1 MDKIIL
7 VIGNKNYSSW
17 SLRPWLVL
25 KYFKIPFE
33 ELQVLLGQ
41 PNSKEKILQHSPAGK
56 VPILKQG
63 KVTIWESLAICE
75 YLAEAFANRNLWP
88 ADKNARACARSV
100 ANEMHAGFIHLR
112 KACPVNIKA
121 RKPLEKIL
129 PDVERDVAR
138 IKAIWEDCRKQY
150 KTKGNFLFG
159 AFSIADAMYAPIH
172 FRFQIYGISLD
183 GEAKKY
189 SETMLALPEMKEWAD
204 AALQEPYTIENH

>member
-1 MDKIIL
+1 MDKITLI
-7 VIGNKNYSSW
+7 IGNKNYSSW

-33 ELQVLLGQ
+33 ELQILLGR

-75 YLAEAFANRNLWP
+75 YLAELFSNRNLWP
-88 ADKNARACARSV
+88 ADRNARALARSV

-121 RKPLEKIL
+121 RKPLEKIS
-129 PDVERDVAR
+129 PDIERDVAR
-138 IKAIWEDCRKQY
+138 MKTIWEDCLKQY

-172 FRFQIYGISLD
+172 FRFQTYGISLD

-204 AALQEPYTIENH
+204 AALQEPHTIENH